1 MSDNEWSRRRYL
13 TTTAVAGLGVA
24 GLSGTAL
31 AGGKGGDGG
40 KTAPSDFPRV
50 TTRGHFDIT
59 WYGSVRLEDGYSAT
73 DYDTAGDFSGVFGG
87 DELLV
92 FVHGWLN
99 DEQGG
104 LDTCYTGVTNLGI
117 EGYDSPGVG
126 YLYDAD
132 TGVTQWWNATEIA
145 ERNGHKLA
153 AFVYN
158 VRQQYPDT
166 AVRFVAHSLGA
177 RVVLEAVKTLDAWG
191 LSDALASV
199 SLLGGAADNDSVATD
214 GEYGPALERSVGSVA
229 NFWKSDD
236 SVLNGLYTTAE
247 FDSAV
252 GEEGCEG
259 TPPSNY
265 EDVNVDYVPDHYSYY
280 YEDDGCLSEVVPRF

>member
-1 MSDNEWSRRRYL
+1 MSDDGLSRRRVL
-13 TTTAVAGLGVA
+13 AATGATALGTA
-24 GLSGTAL
+24 ALSGTAT
-31 AGGKGGDGG
+31 AGGKGDGG
-40 KTAPSDFPRV
+40 KSAPSDFPRV

-59 WYGSVRLEDGYSAT
+59 WYGDVQLEDGYSAT
-73 DYDTAGDFSGVFGG
+73 DYDRAGDFSGVFGEE
-87 DELLV
+87 ELLV
-92 FVHGWLN
+92 FAHGWLN

-117 EGYDSPGVG
+117 EGYGYPGVG
-126 YLYDAD
+126 FSYDSD
-132 TGVTQWWNATEIA
+132 TWVTNWWDATEIA

-153 AFVYN
+153 AFVHHVDREHPGTD
-158 VRQQYPDT
+158 VRL
-166 AVRFVAHSLGA
+166 VAHSLGA
-177 RVVLEAVKTLDAWG
+177 RVVLEAAKTLDAWG
-191 LSDALASV
+191 TRDALASV

-214 GEYGPALERSVGSVA
+214 GEYGPAVERAVGSVA

-259 TPPSNY
+259 TPPANY
-265 EDVNVDYVPDHYSYY
+265 EDVNVDFVPDHFSYY
-280 YEDDGCLSEVVPRF
+280 YEESGCLAEVVARF